1 MKVVQEKIVEREV
14 PVDRIVTI
22 PVQDDKSLKME
33 LSLGIL
39 VEKLVN
45 ELKRIRGKTGANL

>member
-1 MKVVQEKIVEREV
+1 VVEQKIVEKEV
-14 PVDRIVTI
+14 PVDRIVTM

-39 VEKLVN
+39 VEKLV
-45 ELKRIRGKTGANL
+45 A

>member
-1 MKVVQEKIVEREV
+1 MVEQKIVEKEV
-14 PVDRIVTI
+14 PVDRIVTM

-39 VEKLVN
+39 VEKLV
-45 ELKRIRGKTGANL
+45 A